1 MFGMCEKNRSGK
13 KTANDASLMV
23 PIYILPDL
31 VWKHWSSFIINF
43 EQVMKSFFYF
53 LAPVVDC
60 TFIQE

>member
-23 PIYILPDL
+23 PIYTLPDL

-43 EQVMKSFFYF
+43 EQVMKLSF
-53 LAPVVDC
+53 
-60 TFIQE
+60 TF